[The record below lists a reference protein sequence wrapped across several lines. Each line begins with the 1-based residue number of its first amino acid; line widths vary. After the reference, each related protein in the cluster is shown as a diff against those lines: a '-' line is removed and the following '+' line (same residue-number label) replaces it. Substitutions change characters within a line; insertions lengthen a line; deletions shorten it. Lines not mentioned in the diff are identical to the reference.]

1 MKKDMKKVG
10 CLGIAVILI
19 AIVAMPAGGAQLPIN
34 AGLEQEP
41 KTPIGP
47 GWHAWAQVDTSN
59 ILSTTLS

>member
-47 GWHAWAQVDTSN
+47 GWHAWAQVDR
-59 ILSTTLS
+59 